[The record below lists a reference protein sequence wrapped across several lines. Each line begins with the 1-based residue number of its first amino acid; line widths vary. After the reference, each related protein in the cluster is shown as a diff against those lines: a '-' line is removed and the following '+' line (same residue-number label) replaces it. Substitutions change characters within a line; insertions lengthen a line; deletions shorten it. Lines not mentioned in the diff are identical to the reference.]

1 MKKLFFFIVI
11 ILGFFG
17 ATKAQTQDSTKNTDL
32 RFSLL
37 TCDAGDDLYTIW
49 GHTAIRV
56 IDSAHHTDI
65 VYNYGSFD
73 FNEPNFIAK
82 FLKGDL
88 LYFISADTYQN
99 FLYEYQYY
107 GRDVHEQVLNL
118 STIEKQK
125 WQEALLVNM
134 MGANRF
140 YLYNFITDNCT
151 TRIKDGLWQHTPV
164 NNTSIGVASF
174 RSEVVSAPYQG
185 GLPWIGLGID
195 LLLGAV
201 ADKKPSLFQ
210 EAFLPNLL
218 YKKLVANPSLVL
230 STQHL
235 SFHRS
240 TATPNN
246 TPFYVL
252 VSLLLVYVFA
262 SKWNTLVTQKLATLL
277 DLSIAFILGIGGC
290 IVWYMSQISLHTACH
305 ENYNLIWLH
314 PLYLLA
320 IPMYFI
326 SNKWTGYL
334 GWAFFIA
341 IVLLML
347 TSYWI
352 PQYFSGSVIVLMTI
366 ALFLSIRFIKKSRN
380 ARFQ

>member
-11 ILGFFG
+11 ILGLFG
-17 ATKAQTQDSTKNTDL
+17 AAKAQSQDSMQNTGL

-56 IDSAHHTDI
+56 VDSVQHTDI

-82 FLKGDL
+82 FLRGDL
-88 LYFISADTYQN
+88 LYFISADSYQN

-107 GRDVHEQVLNL
+107 GRDVHEQILQL
-118 STIEKQK
+118 SAIEKQK
-125 WQEALLVNM
+125 WQQELMINM
-134 MGANRF
+134 IGDNRF

-151 TRIKDGLWQHTPV
+151 TRIKDGLLRHAKF
-164 NNTSIGVASF
+164 NDASIAVPSF
-174 RSEVVSAPYQG
+174 REAVVNAPYQV

-201 ADKKPSLFQ
+201 ADKKPTPFQ

-218 YKKLVANPSLVL
+218 YQKLAVNPALVA
-230 STQHL
+230 STKHL
-235 SFHRS
+235 SFRQS
-240 TATPNN
+240 TPTSNN
-246 TPFYVL
+246 APFYIVL
-252 VSLLLVYVFA
+252 SILLLYVFA
-262 SKWNTLVTQKLATLL
+262 SSWNTLVTQRLAIILDISFAFLL
-277 DLSIAFILGIGGC
+277 GLGGI
-290 IVWYMSQISLHTACH
+290 IVFYMSQISFHTACH

-314 PLYLLA
+314 PLYLIA
-320 IPMYFI
+320 IPVYFI
-326 SNKWTGYL
+326 SNKWTGYI
-334 GWAFFIA
+334 GWLFFIA

-347 TSYWI
+347 SSFWI
-352 PQYFSGSVIVLMTI
+352 PQYFSSSVIVLMAI
-366 ALFLSIRFIKKSRN
+366 ALFLSIRFIKKGRN